1 MQFMTRF
8 LISVTTLVMGAL
20 LVGLSVLGI
29 VHGNLTPVVTTLIG
43 LAGIVVASWVIGAIG
58 YSLVNSTRW
67 VTRWNG

>member
-29 VHGNLTPVVTTLIG
+29 VHGNLTRVVTTLIG
-43 LAGIVVASWVIGAIG
+43 LAGICGIVGGAIG
-58 YSLVNSTRW
+58 IHFATRW

>member
-29 VHGNLTPVVTTLIG
+29 VHGNQHQ
-43 LAGIVVASWVIGAIG
+43 S
-58 YSLVNSTRW
+58 
-67 VTRWNG
+67 